1 MLVIRKHVNDDPET
15 KKPQSMGHV
24 PLPTREGKEIESI
37 PFCVGFVLMFW
48 GEQCM
53 IDKQLSLSL

>member
-1 MLVIRKHVNDDPET
+1 MKTYATIVMLMIQNPVNETET
-15 KKPQSMGHV
+15 KKPQYMGL

-48 GEQCM
+48 GNNV
-53 IDKQLSLSL
+53 

>member
-1 MLVIRKHVNDDPET
+1 MLTMTQRQKNPNLW
-15 KKPQSMGHV
+15 GLV